1 MIDRQKPDRRTEVLC
16 SCQQDDD
23 VYDLDASKPAYQP
36 QGELQ
41 TSSGNTN
48 AASQP
53 QLEFQVESLCPHAH
67 ATTEMSFLV
76 PEYRVSRVFVVRI
89 KSLQLYVFVVYPIYH
104 MTHDT

>member
-89 KSLQLYVFVVYPIYH
+89 VIAIVCVCCVSHIP
-104 MTHDT
+104 HDT